1 MALDIVD
8 FKDRV
13 RPLTK
18 DLAQL
23 EYADKYQKQNATQ
36 MLDARAEFRSMVDD
50 LIKDPEAALK
60 LDEGYS
66 SMEIETKEA

>member
-1 MALDIVD
+1 
-8 FKDRV
+8 
-13 RPLTK
+13 
-18 DLAQL
+18 
-23 EYADKYQKQNATQ
+23 